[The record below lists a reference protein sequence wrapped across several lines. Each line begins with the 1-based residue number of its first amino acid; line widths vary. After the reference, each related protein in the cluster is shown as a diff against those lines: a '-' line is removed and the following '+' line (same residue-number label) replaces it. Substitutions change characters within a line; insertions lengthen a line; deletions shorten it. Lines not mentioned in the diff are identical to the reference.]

1 MQRFVS
7 RSQFPVIQHT
17 FSFSNTASGH
27 DGSAWCKLIGALAA
41 LLLIPGL
48 SVAQTDNILLDFT
61 ASWCG
66 PCQQMSSIVSRL
78 ERQGLPIRKVDVDK
92 EPQLAAMYGV
102 KSIPCFVLV
111 ADGKELD
118 RVNGLTTEQQLR
130 SMMNRLPKSPPVAK
144 ESSRNPG
151 SPDLGQPIPIT
162 PPGRNDEGRD
172 RSPDFGPGG
181 PKVVRGQPPEGNPL
195 RSSVRLRV
203 KDGNS
208 INYGSATIIDSEP
221 GRAIL
226 VSCGHI
232 FRDLS
237 KKAVIEVDVYTNVKS
252 AKPDMIPGTVI
263 LADMTAD
270 VSLVSISYP
279 QRLPSIRLSSLPLAK
294 GEKLFSI
301 GCSGGDNPSRE
312 DVQLTAIN
320 KYNGPDNL
328 ECTGRPQK
336 GRSGGGLFRE
346 DELVG
351 VCIAADPKDVRGIYA
366 GLQPIINLL
375 DKAGLSHIAPR
386 SPKSSA
392 PKETDELAIIEEPP
406 VEKSLQREPKFDQI
420 ATTDDD
426 ISKLLER
433 ELNVGPDGEDEFA
446 GAEVICIVRSRTPGK
461 PSRVVIVNRAS
472 ERFVAD
478 LLHESGAPGR
488 TRESDLSIS
497 KQTPGESGTIE
508 TSLETQPFRR
518 ARPR

>member
-1 MQRFVS
+1 MQRFAP
-7 RSQFPVIQHT
+7 RSQFPAIQH
-17 FSFSNTASGH
+17 SFSHKNTGSGH
-27 DGSAWCKLIGALAA
+27 DGFFWWTQIVALAA

-48 SVAQTDNILLDFT
+48 SSAQSDNVLLDFT

-78 ERQGLPIRKVDVDK
+78 ERQGLPIRKVDVDQ
-92 EPQLAAMYGV
+92 EPQLAAKYGV

-118 RVNGLTTEQQLR
+118 RANGLTTEQQLR
-130 SMMNRLPKSPPVAK
+130 SMMNRLPKSAPVAK
-144 ESSRNPG
+144 DSSRNSSGPE
-151 SPDLGQPIPIT
+151 LGQPIPIT
-162 PPGRNDEGRD
+162 PPSNPD
-172 RSPDFGPGG
+172 RGGSRTPEFGPGA
-181 PKVVRGQPPEGNPL
+181 PEVFRGQPPEGNPL

-232 FRDLS
+232 FRNLS
-237 KKAVIEVDVYTNVKS
+237 KNAVIEVDVYTNFKS

-263 LADMTAD
+263 LTDMNAD
-270 VSLVSISYP
+270 VGLVSISYP
-279 QRLPSIRLSSLPLAK
+279 QRLPSIRLSSLPLTK
-294 GEKLFSI
+294 SEKLFSI

-320 KYNGPDNL
+320 KYDGPDNL
-328 ECTGRPQK
+328 ECSGRPQK
-336 GRSGGGLFRE
+336 GRSGGGLFRD

-351 VCIAADPKDVRGIYA
+351 VCIAAHPKDVRGIYA

-375 DKAGLSHIAPR
+375 DKAGLGHIVPR
-386 SPKSSA
+386 TPKSSTL
-392 PKETDELAIIEEPP
+392 KEIDEIAVNDPP
-406 VEKSLQREPKFDQI
+406 ADNSKMPDSEIGKV

-433 ELNVGPDGEDEFA
+433 ELNFGPEGGDEFA

-488 TRESDLSIS
+488 GSETGVAKSNR
-497 KQTPGESGTIE
+497 TPGESGTIE

-518 ARPR
+518 VRPK